1 MRGTGTAPQ
10 RQYRFITVNI
20 TPGNPPTVD
29 VDPTRVSKKRQDAL
43 CWRCEG
49 DPNWEVN
56 YGSDSPFR
64 DSVFNAS
71 NCCSG
76 PPVHHAKESPHQY
89 KYTVR
94 AGGGTLDPGTVVD
107 P

>member
-29 VDPTRVSKKRQDAL
+29 VDPTRVSKNRKDAI
-43 CWRCEG
+43 CWRCDG
-49 DPNWEVN
+49 DPRWEVD
-56 YGSDSPFR
+56 YGPDSPFK
-64 DSVFNAS
+64 DSKFNAS

-76 PPVHHAKESPHQY
+76 PPKHDAKEGPPY
-89 KYTVR
+89 KYTVT